1 ARLLELELTESQLSD
16 NVEALV
22 GLFRELRVLGVRLAI
37 DDFGTG
43 YSSLGYLKHLPV
55 DVVKIDQTFIRELD
69 GSGQGGDA
77 AITRAI
83 IVMAHSLG
91 LEVVAEGVEAPAQL
105 AFLRAHHCDEIQG
118 YLISRPVEAM
128 EMTELLRAQAA

>member
-1 ARLLELELTESQLSD
+1 M
-16 NVEALV
+16 
-22 GLFRELRVLGVRLAI
+22 LGVRLSI

-55 DVVKIDQTFIRELD
+55 DVVKIDRAFIRELD

-91 LEVVAEGVEAPAQL
+91 LEVVAEGVEEPAQL
-105 AFLRAHHCDEIQG
+105 EFLRAHHCDEIQG
-118 YLISRPVEAM
+118 YLISRPVEAR